1 MENAESAAL
10 NSDASAVSA
19 ATAPELA
26 AKIFAAK
33 ARRRSWLAS
42 LPVEEKYRRFL
53 KLQRM
58 VLGDMPC
65 GRETLSGTVAGRT
78 RPLRQGLWLP

>member
-1 MENAESAAL
+1 MENAESTAL
-10 NSDASAVSA
+10 NTDASAMSA

-58 VLGDMPC
+58 VSETRHAAGKPC
-65 GRETLSGTVAGRT
+65 PAPWPDEPRG
-78 RPLRQGLWLP
+78 